1 MSHAPVRALGPIVL
15 TLERIDHATAFEAL
29 REEWNELLAASAAD
43 GLFLTWEWLS
53 HWWRHLSAGQRLAL
67 TLVRAGRQLVAI
79 APLVVRRRRIAGI
92 LPVRSLELLG
102 TGSVGSDYLDVI
114 VRRGHERAVRAAL
127 AQRFTTDGVMLDLAQ
142 LHRDASVAGDLARD
156 LDARGWVRAETVGQ
170 VCPFIDLRGHSWA
183 SYLAGLGKE
192 HRYNVQRRLR
202 NAGRA
207 FDLRFEPARSEDE
220 RRTALGL
227 LLRLHDLRFGER
239 SDAFHTPALRAFHED
254 LSRAALARGWLRLF
268 VLSLDGQPAAALYA
282 FAYRRRFYFYQS
294 GFDPA
299 FAKWSVGLLAMG
311 LAIKHAIE
319 EGAEEYDLLHGDEGY
334 KFHWATQSRA
344 LTRLELYPPT
354 VRDRFRRQ
362 VREASRS
369 GRRLARRLLPEP
381 VADRITVA
389 RRLGVRRLWMPRP
402 VTESTVARCEL

>member
-1 MSHAPVRALGPIVL
+1 
-15 TLERIDHATAFEAL
+15 
-29 REEWNELLAASAAD
+29 
-43 GLFLTWEWLS
+43 
-53 HWWRHLSAGQRLAL
+53 
-67 TLVRAGRQLVAI
+67 
-79 APLVVRRRRIAGI
+79 
-92 LPVRSLELLG
+92 
-102 TGSVGSDYLDVI
+102 
-114 VRRGHERAVRAAL
+114 
-127 AQRFTTDGVMLDLAQ
+127 
-142 LHRDASVAGDLARD
+142 
-156 LDARGWVRAETVGQ
+156 
-170 VCPFIDLRGHSWA
+170 
-183 SYLAGLGKE
+183 
-192 HRYNVQRRLR
+192 
-202 NAGRA
+202 
-207 FDLRFEPARSEDE
+207 
-220 RRTALGL
+220 
-227 LLRLHDLRFGER
+227 
-239 SDAFHTPALRAFHED
+239 FHTPALRAFHED

-319 EGAEEYDLLHGDEGY
+319 EGAEEYDLLPGDEGY

-369 GRRLARRLLPEP
+369 GRRLVRRLLPEP
-381 VADRITVA
+381 VADRLTVA
-389 RRLGVRRLWMPRP
+389 RRLGLRRLWTPRP